1 MGLPVEHSLSDEVLV
16 SEQEVPVPEDPEPQ
30 RCPRRGPA
38 KFRASVAKPGPALF
52 GRDLSSEDEARSLFD
67 ELAAN
72 DALFWA
78 YVDDCCLARAHKMC
92 AVIRAKGVFC
102 EKIRA
107 DNANGTWCG
116 AFGLSFVRPGEPGRF
131 IHVGFH
137 IAPLVRVA
145 TPGGPVERVL
155 DPALCEGP
163 ASPEAWAAK
172 LINTDSIRADGVID
186 PDMQKKEFTR
196 LPHDVFERFLFWD
209 NKDEDFAVT
218 DELLARHRRDY
229 ETRGKKR

>member
-1 MGLPVEHSLSDEVLV
+1 MGLSVERSCGDEAPV
-16 SEQEVPVPEDPEPQ
+16 SEHEGPVPEDPEPQ
-30 RCPRRGPA
+30 RCSRRVPA

-52 GRDLSSEDEARSLFD
+52 GCDLASEDEARALFD

-72 DALFWA
+72 DELFWA

-92 AVIRAKGVFC
+92 AIIRARGIFC

-107 DNANGTWCG
+107 DNANGSWCG

-145 TPGGPVERVL
+145 AAGGPLERVL

-163 ASPEAWAAK
+163 VSPEAWAAR
-172 LINTDSIRADGVID
+172 LVNTDSIAADGVID
-186 PDMQKKEFTR
+186 PDMQEKEFTR

-209 NKDEDFAVT
+209 NKDERCVLT

-229 ETRGKKR
+229 EALVKKR

>member
-1 MGLPVEHSLSDEVLV
+1 MGLGI
-16 SEQEVPVPEDPEPQ
+16 EQPFTEQGFPAPEDPEPQ
-30 RCPRRGPA
+30 RCHRRGPA
-38 KFRASVAKPGPALF
+38 KFRASLSRPGPALF
-52 GRDLSSEDEARSLFD
+52 GRDVSSEDEARALFD

-72 DALFWA
+72 AALFWT

-92 AVIRAKGVFC
+92 AILKDKGIFC

-107 DNANGTWCG
+107 DNANGAWCG

-145 TPGGPVERVL
+145 APDTPVERVL
-155 DPALCEGP
+155 DPALCGGP
-163 ASPEAWAAK
+163 ASPESWAAK
-172 LINTDSIRADGVID
+172 LVNTDSIRADGFVD
-186 PDMQKKEFTR
+186 PGMQDKEFTR

-209 NKDEDFAVT
+209 NKDEGFTVT

-229 ETRGKKR
+229 EALRKKR